1 MASKSL
7 GLNVFVTGGIG
18 FIGMFE
24 IGRCAI
30 PMLGTAKSPD
40 IEPIPHLC
48 RQSYSIEPVGARL
61 QGDHHRQSRQCLSD
75 RL

>member
-24 IGRCAI
+24 IGHSAM
-30 PMLGTAKSPD
+30 PMLGTAQTAD
-40 IEPIPHLC
+40 IEPIAHLC
-48 RQSYSIEPVGARL
+48 RQSYSIELVGARL
-61 QGDHHRQSRQCLSD
+61 QGDHHRQPRQCFPD

>member
-24 IGRCAI
+24 TALCDSK
-30 PMLGTAKSPD
+30 PGTAETAD
-40 IEPIPHLC
+40 I
-48 RQSYSIEPVGARL
+48 
-61 QGDHHRQSRQCLSD
+61 
-75 RL
+75 